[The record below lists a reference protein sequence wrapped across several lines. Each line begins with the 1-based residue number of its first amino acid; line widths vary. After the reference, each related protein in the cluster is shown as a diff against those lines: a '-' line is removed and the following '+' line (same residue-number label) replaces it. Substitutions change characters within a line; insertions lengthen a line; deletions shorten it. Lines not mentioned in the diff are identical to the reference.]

1 MTVADAPDLRAATA
15 SQKVDLPL
23 IYGSIDFAT
32 LPHRFTT
39 DPAVPAQMRPDME
52 SQRPRLL
59 ANAELVDRI
68 AGYTM
73 LGDRVG
79 DAYASL
85 IPEHGFQRLVTMLVE
100 ACERGADAVEG
111 APPEL
116 AALLADMERVP
127 DWIDLDLVERGAALE
142 RNLSAHLL
150 PYVIRGALLGT
161 FMNKYAAL
169 PMAITGGLSERTAG
183 KRANETAAF
192 FISSVLPG
200 ALARDGVAFRSA
212 AMVRLMHS
220 MVRFNIMRRSTWDSA
235 VYGVPIPQSDQM
247 PAGFTS
253 AFFLA
258 LRAVRR
264 GRTTFTADE
273 RARVEFARY
282 RCFLLGLPE
291 DLLPTEPQA
300 IVDALAT
307 RHATLRRDFDD
318 DTCGRLVRAT
328 MSADIERE
336 RSRLNSFRT
345 PFERSMSKLS
355 LVNAYLDGDRA
366 RAAAMGVP
374 VTRGDRLRAAAAG
387 AYLATQVVPFAVAA
401 RVPAL
406 RGAADRR
413 LVRKVERVLRRYSGA
428 EFTTDAATYAHHGAR
443 GA

>member
-1 MTVADAPDLRAATA
+1 MTVTQPERRQIIA
-15 SQKVDLPL
+15 SQKDDLPL
-23 IYGSIDFAT
+23 IYGSIDFEA

-52 SQRPRLL
+52 GERPRLL
-59 ANAELVDRI
+59 ADGELVDLI
-68 AGYTM
+68 ATYTM

-85 IPEHGFQRLVTMLVE
+85 IPDYGFQRLVTMLVE
-100 ACERGADAVEG
+100 ACDHGVESVEG

-116 AALLADMERVP
+116 AAFLADMEQVP
-127 DWIDLDLVERGAALE
+127 DWIDIDLVRRGAALE
-142 RNLSAHLL
+142 RNLAAHVL

-169 PMAITGGLSERTAG
+169 PMAIAGGLSESTAG

-192 FISSVLPG
+192 FLSSVLPG
-200 ALARDGVAFRSA
+200 ALDRDGIAFKSA

-220 MVRFNIMRRSTWDSA
+220 MVRFNIMKRTSWDSS

-247 PAGFTS
+247 PAGFTG

-258 LRAVRR
+258 LQATRR
-264 GRTTFTADE
+264 GRSEFSADE

-282 RCFLLGLPE
+282 RCFLLGLPQ

-300 IVDALAT
+300 IVDIMAT

-328 MSADIERE
+328 IAADIEKE
-336 RSRLNSFRT
+336 KSPINSFRVR
-345 PFERSMSKLS
+345 FERSTSKLF
-355 LVNAYLDGDRA
+355 LVKSYLDGDEA
-366 RAAAMGVP
+366 RAESMGVAVTP
-374 VTRGDRLRAAAAG
+374 VDKLRAVGTLAF
-387 AYLATQVVPFAVAA
+387 LATQVVPYAVAV
-401 RVPAL
+401 RTPVL
-406 RGAADRR
+406 SSYADRR
-413 LVRKVERVLRRYSGA
+413 LVGKVERVLRRYSGA
-428 EFTTDAATYAHHGAR
+428 EFTTDGDAYRHHSA
-443 GA
+443 

>member
-1 MTVADAPDLRAATA
+1 MTVTGSERHQITA
-15 SQKVDLPL
+15 SQKDDLPL
-23 IYGSIDFAT
+23 IYGGIDFET
-32 LPHRFTT
+32 LPYRFTT

-52 SQRPRLL
+52 GERPRLL
-59 ANAELVDRI
+59 ANAELVDLI
-68 AGYTM
+68 ATYTM

-85 IPEHGFQRLVTMLVE
+85 IPEYGFQRLVTMLVD
-100 ACERGADAVEG
+100 ACDHGVESVQD

-116 AALLADMERVP
+116 GAFIADMEQVP
-127 DWIDLDLVERGAALE
+127 DWIDLDLVRRGAALE
-142 RNLSAHLL
+142 RNLSAHVL

-169 PMAITGGLSERTAG
+169 PMAITGGLSESTAG

-192 FISSVLPG
+192 FMSSVLPG
-200 ALARDGVAFRSA
+200 ALDRDGIAFKSA

-220 MVRFNIMRRSTWDSA
+220 MVRFNIMKRTKWDSS

-258 LRAVRR
+258 LAATRR
-264 GRTTFTADE
+264 GRTEFTADE

-282 RCFLLGLPE
+282 RCFLLGLPQ

-300 IVDALAT
+300 IVDIMAT

-328 MSADIERE
+328 IAADIEKE
-336 RSRLNSFRT
+336 KSRLNDFRV
-345 PFERSMSKLS
+345 PFERSMSKLF
-355 LVNAYLDGDRA
+355 LVKSYLDGDMERA
-366 RAAAMGVP
+366 MAMGVA
-374 VTRGDRLRAAAAG
+374 VTPADKLRAVG
-387 AYLATQVVPFAVAA
+387 TLAFLSTQVIPYAVAS
-401 RVPAL
+401 RLPVV
-406 RGAADRR
+406 ADLADKR
-413 LVRKVERVLRRYSGA
+413 LIGKVERVLRRYSGA
-428 EFTTDAATYAHHGAR
+428 EFTTDGDTYRHHSA
-443 GA
+443 